1 MKKFLLVCAVLC
13 ASFVCNAQSQNVK
26 FQGQVD
32 VGTVFMSG
40 GAGPTVGITAGALVM
55 DYFYA
60 GVETGFDS
68 LFSNA
73 LVADG
78 YYVYR
83 LDLFEGYI
91 PLGVNMK
98 GYFTK
103 NRAFKPYLNT
113 SLGGFFGLA
122 DLGGINGF
130 RFQIGAGFDFKHFN
144 FGIGYNML
152 YKWGAAHSGYI
163 KLGYRF

>member
-1 MKKFLLVCAVLC
+1 MRKFLLVCAALC
-13 ASFVCNAQSQNVK
+13 VSFVCSAQSQKVK

-32 VGTVFMSG
+32 VGTVFMQG
-40 GAGPTVGITAGALVM
+40 GAGPTVGVTAGALIM

-60 GVETGFDS
+60 GVETGFES
-68 LFSNA
+68 LFSS
-73 LVADG
+73 VAITDG
-78 YYVYR
+78 YYIYKVNS
-83 LDLFEGYI
+83 FEGYI

-103 NRAFKPYLNT
+103 DTALKPYLNS

-122 DLGGINGF
+122 DLGGLNGF
-130 RFQIGAGFDFKHFN
+130 RFQIGAGVDFKRFN
-144 FGIGYNML
+144 LGIGYNML